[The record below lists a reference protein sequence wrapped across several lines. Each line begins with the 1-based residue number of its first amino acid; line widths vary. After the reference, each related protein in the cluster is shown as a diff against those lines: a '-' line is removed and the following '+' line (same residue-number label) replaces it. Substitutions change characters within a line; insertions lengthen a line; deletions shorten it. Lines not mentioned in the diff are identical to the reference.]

1 MIKTKFLKCMESTKF
16 LISNMIISTMILLI
30 LAASTLATIKKGED
44 YGAMQREYRNL
55 AGSLILKS
63 NDLTYEIINFVTS
76 KRSEYLDNYWYR
88 RTEAKNLEKVE
99 EALLE
104 MELDLNEEEMI
115 RKMMA
120 SSKMM
125 MEIQEIAL
133 KHMEKGDTASAERI
147 VLSHEYD
154 NLTYAMQEDFDL
166 LKELV
171 TVRLDKN
178 KAQVL
183 KVSYIEYS
191 LIGIVIVWMFIISMF
206 ILMKLSKAK
215 KELNIDQLTGLQN
228 RNVYREKM
236 IDLIQ
241 GQPDKFGALILC
253 DIDNLKFINDCYG
266 HNNGDHYIQSVAKEL
281 KVFDKYHSVLSRPS
295 GDEFVIYIHGFDSK
309 EEVMQVVEK
318 EINSIKNEYFITTMC
333 VEEKIRFSTGVS
345 IYPIDSESIDHL
357 ISYSDYAM
365 YNIKK
370 SSKGE
375 IEFYDKITFDKS
387 TFLLT
392 NRGYLD
398 EFLEKEL
405 LDFAMQPIVDANTL
419 EIYGYEALM
428 RPQAEILNN
437 PFLVLQLGK
446 DESKL
451 DKVERLV
458 FKKVLEKIDANIKTL
473 KDTKIFV
480 NSISNQ
486 ILSRKELEK
495 YMEQYPYLFRNIV
508 LEVTE
513 QEYVDEDLLKV
524 KTDMFREYGASI
536 ALDDYGSGYSN
547 DRSLLSQL
555 YDIIK
560 IDMELVRDIDTDPKR
575 QELVKS
581 ILKVSAINNY
591 KVVAEGVETE
601 EEAKKL
607 RSLGVHYLQG
617 YFLAKPNLEIK
628 GLDASAIEKLK

>member
-191 LIGIVIVWMFIISMF
+191 LIGIVIIWMFIISMF

-241 GQPDKFGALILC
+241 GQPDKFG
-253 DIDNLKFINDCYG
+253 
-266 HNNGDHYIQSVAKEL
+266 
-281 KVFDKYHSVLSRPS
+281 
-295 GDEFVIYIHGFDSK
+295 
-309 EEVMQVVEK
+309 
-318 EINSIKNEYFITTMC
+318 
-333 VEEKIRFSTGVS
+333 
-345 IYPIDSESIDHL
+345 
-357 ISYSDYAM
+357 
-365 YNIKK
+365 
-370 SSKGE
+370 
-375 IEFYDKITFDKS
+375 
-387 TFLLT
+387 
-392 NRGYLD
+392 
-398 EFLEKEL
+398 
-405 LDFAMQPIVDANTL
+405 
-419 EIYGYEALM
+419 
-428 RPQAEILNN
+428 
-437 PFLVLQLGK
+437 
-446 DESKL
+446 
-451 DKVERLV
+451 
-458 FKKVLEKIDANIKTL
+458 
-473 KDTKIFV
+473 
-480 NSISNQ
+480 
-486 ILSRKELEK
+486 
-495 YMEQYPYLFRNIV
+495 
-508 LEVTE
+508 
-513 QEYVDEDLLKV
+513 
-524 KTDMFREYGASI
+524 
-536 ALDDYGSGYSN
+536 
-547 DRSLLSQL
+547 
-555 YDIIK
+555 
-560 IDMELVRDIDTDPKR
+560 
-575 QELVKS
+575 
-581 ILKVSAINNY
+581 
-591 KVVAEGVETE
+591 
-601 EEAKKL
+601 
-607 RSLGVHYLQG
+607 
-617 YFLAKPNLEIK
+617 
-628 GLDASAIEKLK
+628 